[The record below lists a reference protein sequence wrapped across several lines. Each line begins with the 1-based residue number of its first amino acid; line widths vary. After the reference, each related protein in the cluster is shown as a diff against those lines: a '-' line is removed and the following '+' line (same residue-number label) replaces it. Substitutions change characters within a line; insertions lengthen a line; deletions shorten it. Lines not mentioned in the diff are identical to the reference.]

1 MLGTVFPCYFIISS
15 AFSSSPLDACSH
27 ARAHIDSVVLS
38 SLHNASEHEGYGLPA
53 EISALNWLSF
63 FGSTLLVLLQL
74 TKPELDDTDTV
85 YVRIIGGDRLEAV
98 PTSGWQAFWNGGDT
112 SDVTTRGR
120 GAGRGTS
127 CCYCCSGSL
136 LQWVG
141 RLFCCRWEGGGGG
154 DNVVGSDGVATLGGG
169 GAWPIAREAG
179 AQGSTLNESLLGTI
193 GVGGSV
199 SVQDEVSPSN
209 AKGGWKGHRRASG
222 GSSVGETGSACFQ
235 RIGGFLSA
243 IVNRGDRKATAEQQN
258 GNEGLPRYEDTF
270 RRSVRRTTLAVGM
283 GTATRPPR
291 GAREQSLFTSASY
304 AAPSCAPRAPP
315 QAAAPVF
322 GVSVTQW
329 RLVDADGTPSAHG
342 APADVVWNDRS
353 TERSDIE
360 SRSSAHTA
368 NLSGSEVPTVSSIA
382 ARSDAGPS
390 AIDEEERNYSSMTP
404 LTVQFELAVRASGRG
419 EMDWWGLGGGTE
431 TSVSVP
437 TSNFA
442 SSSAATAAGDWRVW
456 RSAADMLALY
466 DALALRF
473 GQEFCGRVARPQ
485 FNTAVTNGT
494 RAATR
499 HNGGTKTLSPC
510 GGSLPPPTAPHRVD
524 ILRDARR
531 AGAFL
536 RSLLGL
542 RQFLR

>member
-1 MLGTVFPCYFIISS
+1 M
-15 AFSSSPLDACSH
+15 
-27 ARAHIDSVVLS
+27 VLS

-53 EISALNWLSF
+53 EIAALSWCSF
-63 FGSTLLVLLQL
+63 FGSTLLVLLQI

-85 YVRIIGGDRLEAV
+85 YVRMVGGNRLEAV

-112 SDVTTRGR
+112 SDVATRR
-120 GAGRGTS
+120 REAGRDTS

-141 RLFCCRWEGGGGG
+141 RCFCCRREGGGRG
-154 DNVVGSDGVATLGGG
+154 DHRVGSDDVATLGGG

-199 SVQDEVSPSN
+199 SGQDVVSPSN
-209 AKGGWKGHRRASG
+209 AGGKWKGYRRASG
-222 GSSVGETGSACFQ
+222 GSSVGETRSACFQ

-243 IVNRGDRKATAEQQN
+243 IVGRGDRKATAEQES
-258 GNEGLPRYEDTF
+258 GNEELSRCEDTF

-291 GAREQSLFTSASY
+291 GAREQSSFTSAPY

-322 GVSVTQW
+322 GVSVTRW
-329 RLVDADGTPSAHG
+329 RLVDPDGTPSAHG
-342 APADVVWNDRS
+342 APTDVVWNDRS

-360 SRSSAHTA
+360 FRSSARTA

-382 ARSDAGPS
+382 VSSDAGPS

-404 LTVQFELAVRASGRG
+404 LTVQFELSVRASGRG
-419 EMDWWGLGGGTE
+419 EMDWWGRGGGTE
-431 TSVSVP
+431 TSMIVP
-437 TSNFA
+437 TSNPA
-442 SSSAATAAGDWRVW
+442 ASSAATAAGD
-456 RSAADMLALY
+456 
-466 DALALRF
+466 
-473 GQEFCGRVARPQ
+473 
-485 FNTAVTNGT
+485 
-494 RAATR
+494 
-499 HNGGTKTLSPC
+499 
-510 GGSLPPPTAPHRVD
+510 
-524 ILRDARR
+524 
-531 AGAFL
+531 
-536 RSLLGL
+536 
-542 RQFLR
+542 